1 MNDVF
6 ELQNRMYHLE
16 DCIKSCSDHP
26 ECNFFTMEKRDDHC
40 LLYEDCED
48 SLPCETCASGGK
60 YCSHGYGGEWKL
72 LKSTRGYNSN
82 NGESTTYI
90 ADNLDKV
97 CGNAKGEIIHI
108 YIQGLRGETY
118 TFEVMPTNTV
128 LCVKAKLRIMKG
140 YIINDM
146 ILVFAGKELKD
157 DTTLSF
163 NNIRDKSYL
172 FLILGGRR
180 RPVVGPDFKN
190 CVPPTTYTAYLFV
203 HLLMGC

>member
-1 MNDVF
+1 
-6 ELQNRMYHLE
+6 
-16 DCIKSCSDHP
+16 
-26 ECNFFTMEKRDDHC
+26 MEKRDDLC

-60 YCSHGYGGEWKL
+60 YCSHGYGGERKL
-72 LKSTRGYNSN
+72 LKSARGYNSN
-82 NGESTTYI
+82 NGELTTYI
-90 ADNLDKV
+90 VDNLDKV

-108 YIQGLRGETY
+108 YIQGIQGETY
-118 TFEVMPTNTV
+118 TFGVMPTNTI
-128 LCVKAKLRIMKG
+128 LCVKAKLHLKKG

-172 FLILGGRR
+172 FLILGDRR
-180 RPVVGPDFKN
+180 RPVVTDFTK
-190 CVPPTTYTAYLFV
+190 CAPPPKGKTLAYFL